1 MFSFIVAGVVST
13 FGFLA
18 RYLPSLRLIMRIIH
32 RRDSHKWGVPAMIF
46 AAPYFF
52 VANIFKELIEGGGEP
67 WLSIPMLWC
76 LVMGIVFLAMGP
88 ASLII
93 LANARM
99 REAVARRR
107 AQRQVET
114 AMKMG
119 EGADVMPSA
128 ARDEVAC

>member
-1 MFSFIVAGVVST
+1 MFSGIITGVINA

-32 RRDSHKWGVPAMIF
+32 RRDSHKWGVLAMLL

-76 LVMGIVFLAMGP
+76 LVMGLVFMAMGP

-93 LANARM
+93 LAKARI
-99 REAVARRR
+99 REAAAWRSARRR
-107 AQRQVET
+107 AKAE
-114 AMKMG
+114 MKKG
-119 EGADVMPSA
+119 EGTDMVPSPSRNGA
-128 ARDEVAC
+128 AF

>member
-1 MFSFIVAGVVST
+1 MFSGIIAGVIST

-32 RRDSHKWGVPAMIF
+32 RRDSHKWGVPAMLL

-76 LVMGIVFLAMGP
+76 LVMGLVFLAMGP

-93 LANARM
+93 LAKARI
-99 REAVARRR
+99 REAAARRSARRR
-107 AQRQVET
+107 AKAE
-114 AMKMG
+114 MENG
-119 EGADVMPSA
+119 EDADLVPSPSHNGAA
-128 ARDEVAC
+128 F